1 MNKIKALCIF
11 LLLCL
16 PLLAH
21 AKVKCWTDNNN
32 QRQCG
37 DTLPPEYAN
46 SNVIRYTEKGTR
58 EHGAHQ
64 LTAEELRA
72 KKTAEQQQQ
81 SVHAAEIETNRR
93 DSTLLNTFSN
103 EHEIDLARDRNL
115 QQIEARLNSLNQLLK
130 SAAASLAELRK
141 QEAGLL
147 GRQQTIPPNLINAIS
162 SGAEKVLKL
171 QEQVTQS
178 EHESAKI
185 SARFAA
191 DKARYHELRGA
202 AQAR

>member
-1 MNKIKALCIF
+1 MNKIKCLCVF

-16 PLLAH
+16 PLVAD

-37 DTLPPEYAN
+37 DTIPPEYAN
-46 SNVIRYTEKGTR
+46 RTVIRYTEKGTR

-64 LTAEELRA
+64 LTTEELRA

-81 SVHAAEIETNRR
+81 SVHAVEMEANRR

-130 SAAASLAELRK
+130 SAAASLAELRN

-147 GRQQTIPPNLINAIS
+147 GRQQSISANLKNAIS

-171 QEQVTQS
+171 QEQVAQS

-185 SARFAA
+185 TARFAA
-191 DKARYHELRGA
+191 DKARYRELRGA
-202 AQAR
+202 VQAR